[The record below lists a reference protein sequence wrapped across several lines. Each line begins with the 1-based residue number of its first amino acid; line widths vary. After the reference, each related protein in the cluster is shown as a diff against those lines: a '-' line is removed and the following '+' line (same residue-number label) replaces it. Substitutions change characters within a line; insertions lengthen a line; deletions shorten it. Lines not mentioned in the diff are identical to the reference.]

1 MESKAVAIPI
11 SHALKMEDSF
21 ETDQPAI
28 EAVLI
33 QEIKLSN
40 AIATEQLA
48 ELYKLNT
55 KTDNIIRITYII
67 IGMGIACL
75 LYFMTQ

>member
-1 MESKAVAIPI
+1 MESERVVIPI
-11 SHALKMEDSF
+11 SHALMVG
-21 ETDQPAI
+21 TDQERAT
-28 EAVLI
+28 EAALI

-75 LYFMTQ
+75 LYFMTS